1 MKTQWLPD
9 ENQDSCEVVRSVLAM
24 VGDKW
29 SMIVLHELRGGPRRF
44 NDLRRAAA
52 PITQRMLSSTL
63 QGLERDGLV
72 TRTVHPT
79 VPPQVEYELT
89 PAGHSLNAAV
99 RHLAD
104 WADDHAEAVTASRAA
119 YRASGHLD
127 SISPSAP
134 ALKG

>member
-9 ENQDSCEVVRSVLAM
+9 EKQDSCDVVRLVLAK

-52 PITQRMLSSTL
+52 PITQRMLSSTV
-63 QGLERDGLV
+63 QGLERDGLL

-79 VPPQVEYELT
+79 VPPQVEYDLT
-89 PAGHSLNAAV
+89 PAGRSLYAAV

-104 WADDHAEAVTASRAA
+104 WADEHAETVTAARTAYASDGAMAASLSR
-119 YRASGHLD
+119 
-127 SISPSAP
+127 
-134 ALKG
+134 